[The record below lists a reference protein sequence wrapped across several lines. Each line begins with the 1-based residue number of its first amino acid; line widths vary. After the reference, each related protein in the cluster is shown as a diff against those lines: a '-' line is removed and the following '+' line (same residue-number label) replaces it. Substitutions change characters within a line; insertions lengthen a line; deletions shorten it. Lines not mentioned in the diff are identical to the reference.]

1 MAAST
6 LKKIDIIVYG
16 LLLLGAL
23 NWGFVGLFGFNLV
36 ATIFGELSVF
46 TRLVYCIFGFAAI
59 YDLVAIKS
67 IWKRWNIHYRTP
79 ARA

>member
-6 LKKIDIIVYG
+6 WKKFDIIVYG
-16 LLLLGAL
+16 LLLIGAV
-23 NWGFVGLFGFNLV
+23 NWGLVGLFGFNMV
-36 ATIFGELSVF
+36 ATIFGEMSVLS
-46 TRLVYCIFGFAAI
+46 RLVYCLVGFAAI